1 MVIADR
7 TTGRSTLELFFLA
20 PDCHGRGIGLAAWRA
35 IEARYPHTAVWQT
48 ITPYSE
54 QRNIHFYINKCG
66 FHIVEFFNAHHV
78 DPALPRPDAGTD
90 APAPGMD
97 AFSSLKKRCALP
109 QGRMGAERAAAA
121 GFRRPPSKNRRYR
134 RDSTSAS
141 AGTALRPPC
150 RSVDRLA
157 ATVAARAIA
166 ASLSSS
172 SAAGATPSVSRRA
185 SR

>member
-1 MVIADR
+1 MSQRYSIRLEIAAPEDYPAWMRRLQEAFTPAAAQYYGVCEPVPSEESVRHSLHAAGADVYHIVLDGRRVGGAVVIADR

-48 ITPYSE
+48 ITPYFE

-97 AFSSLKKRCALP
+97 AYFLFEKT
-109 QGRMGAERAAAA
+109 M
-121 GFRRPPSKNRRYR
+121 RPS
-134 RDSTSAS
+134 
-141 AGTALRPPC
+141 
-150 RSVDRLA
+150 
-157 ATVAARAIA
+157 ARAH
-166 ASLSSS
+166 
-172 SAAGATPSVSRRA
+172 GR
-185 SR
+185 